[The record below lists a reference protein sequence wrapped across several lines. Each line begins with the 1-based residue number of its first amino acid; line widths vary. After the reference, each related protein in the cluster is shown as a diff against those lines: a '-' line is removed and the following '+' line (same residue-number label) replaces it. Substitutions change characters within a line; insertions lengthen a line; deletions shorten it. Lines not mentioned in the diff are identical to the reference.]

1 MRARWTVSLCAGLT
15 LLLGGAATAASAESP
30 VELDDAYVY
39 DGSDVLTS
47 SEEAAADE
55 RLAQLASDTDL
66 SLWVVYVDD
75 FENPSDAIGWADQT
89 AQLNGLGST
98 QYLLAIATE
107 GRQLYISS
115 AADGPVSDDRLAAI
129 EQDLFDALAD
139 SDWASAVDV
148 AADGF
153 EGDAQGG
160 ANAWP
165 WIIGL
170 VVIAGIVIV
179 VVLLSRRRSP
189 AEKAGAGGAPAEPE
203 VPTAELQ
210 RRAASALIATDDAIR
225 SSEQELGFAV
235 AQFGEE
241 ATGEFRTALAD
252 AKASLSRAFELKQK
266 LDDGEEDAESDVRA
280 WNTEIVALCEQAA
293 ASLEEKAQGF
303 AQLRQLEQNAPEALT
318 QVQEKRAQTTPVVD
332 EARRALEA
340 LGARYAPEA
349 LATVADNPEQA
360 QARLTFADE
369 QLAAAQRAIGS
380 GEGGEAAVAIRN
392 AEQAIAQARRLG
404 TSIDELGAALAEGE
418 KQAADLI
425 LELEGDVA
433 AARQLPDADG
443 EVAAA
448 VARTEQQM
456 QTAKQNLAG
465 AGRRPLA
472 MLEALQKADDEID
485 RALAGGRDAVERR
498 RRSEQMLDQTILQA
512 RGQVTAAEEYVSA
525 RRGGV
530 GSDARTRL
538 AQAGAELA
546 RAEGLRQ
553 SDPAA
558 ALAHAQ
564 SALRLANDAIS
575 LSQNDLSMFE
585 SSYRSQGRSSG
596 GDDFL
601 GGLLGGLIG
610 SSMGGGRSSNS
621 GWGGGLLGG
630 GGGGGFFGGG
640 GGSSRSGRRGG
651 GSFGG
656 GRSSRRSFGGGGRS
670 GRRGGGRF

>member
-1 MRARWTVSLCAGLT
+1 MRARWTVALCAGLT
-15 LLLGGAATAASAESP
+15 LFLGGAPMAASAESP
-30 VELDDAYVY
+30 VELGDAYVY
-39 DGSDVLTS
+39 DGSDVLS
-47 SEEAAADE
+47 PSEERAADE
-55 RLAQLASDTDL
+55 RLAQLAADTDV

-75 FENPSDAIGWADQT
+75 FENPSDAIEWADRT
-89 AQLNGLGST
+89 ADLNGLGST

-115 AADGPVSDDRLAAI
+115 AADGPVSEDRLAAI
-129 EQDLFDALAD
+129 EQDLFDALVD
-139 SDWASAVDV
+139 DDWASAVDV

-153 EGDAQGG
+153 EGGGQGG
-160 ANAWP
+160 ASAWP

-179 VVLLSRRRSP
+179 VVLLSRKRSP
-189 AEKAGAGGAPAEPE
+189 AERAGAGDAPAEPE

-241 ATGEFRTALAD
+241 ATAEFRTALSD
-252 AKASLSRAFELKQK
+252 ARASLARAFELKQR
-266 LDDGEEDAESDVRA
+266 LDDATEDTEADVRT

-318 QVQEKRAQTTPVVD
+318 QVQEKRAQAASVSD

-349 LATVADNPEQA
+349 LTTVADNPEQA
-360 QARLTFADE
+360 QARLAFADE
-369 QLAAAQRAIGS
+369 QLAVAQRAIGS
-380 GEGGEAAVAIRN
+380 GEGGEAAVAIRD

-404 TSIDELGAALAEGE
+404 TAIDELGAALAEGE

-433 AARQLPDADG
+433 AARQLPDEDG
-443 EVAAA
+443 AVAAA
-448 VARTEQQM
+448 VARTEQQV

-472 MLEALQKADDEID
+472 MLEALQKADEEID

-498 RRSEQMLDQTILQA
+498 RRSEQMLEQTILQA
-512 RGQVTAAEEYVSA
+512 RSQVSAAEEYVSA

-558 ALAHAQ
+558 ALGHAQ

-575 LSQNDLSMFE
+575 LTQSDLSMFE

-610 SSMGGGRSSNS
+610 SSLGGGRSSSS

-630 GGGGGFFGGG
+630 GGGGLFGGG

-656 GRSSRRSFGGGGRS
+656 GRSGRRSFGGGGRS